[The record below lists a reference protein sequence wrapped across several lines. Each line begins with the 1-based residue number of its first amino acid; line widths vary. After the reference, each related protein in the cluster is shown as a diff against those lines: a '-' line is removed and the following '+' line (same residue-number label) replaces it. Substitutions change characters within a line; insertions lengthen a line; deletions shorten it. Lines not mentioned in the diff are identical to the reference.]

1 MFLDVYTYISCRR
14 QEDVQNGLERVECII
29 SYNSSTDIN
38 TTITDISATINEVAL
53 EDPQLLVNGTRVI
66 SGLND
71 VYFLC
76 TIFL

>member
-1 MFLDVYTYISCRR
+1 MLLDVYIYISCRR
-14 QEDVQNGLERVECII
+14 QEDVQNGLERVECVI

-53 EDPQLLVNGTRVI
+53 EDPQLLVNGTRII

-71 VYFLC
+71 VDFLC
-76 TIFL
+76 TILL